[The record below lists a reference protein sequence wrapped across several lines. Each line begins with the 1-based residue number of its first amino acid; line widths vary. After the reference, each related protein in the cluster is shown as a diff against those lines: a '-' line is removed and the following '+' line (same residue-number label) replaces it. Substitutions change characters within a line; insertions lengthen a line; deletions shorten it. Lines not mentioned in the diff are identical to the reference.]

1 MLYAAAVTEEH
12 RAQTRR
18 LPAVGAM
25 PILYVLTALALRA
38 VMILR
43 CRYNTDEPQH
53 LHVAWEWSRGLI
65 AYRDF
70 YDNHLPLF
78 HLLVAPWIGAVGE
91 TPQILFYARL
101 FMIPLVLG
109 VLALTWLLA
118 AKLYDSTVAWWAT
131 LAASISPPLLPT
143 MVEFRN
149 DTLWIALLLATVL
162 LILHERSFIA
172 GIVLGAALMVSIK
185 TAPFAVALA
194 IAFLLM
200 RYGSLLRLIAGSVVV
215 PAIVVAFFA
224 FHGAADE
231 LFRWSVLTNGTMPV
245 DPGRRLAAIL
255 TAIAIAGTA
264 IWLAVRSGRSIR
276 GFVALIAALYIALF
290 LATAPLIGPR
300 DMLPTYPILWIFIF
314 AFLGPWT
321 RHVAAML
328 LVLLTIADARLWQPQ
343 LPYYPRL
350 IADTL
355 RFTSAADPVFDQKGE
370 TVFRHRATYIALE
383 SVARRLLE
391 AGTLPDTIAA
401 DVIASRAHV
410 AVRDSTRIPPASRRF
425 LNRYFVPF
433 GAMRVA
439 GQYIHKD
446 GTFEI
451 AVPGMYTV
459 VHNGRVFVSSRWYEP
474 GTYRGPLGAVALW
487 SDAVGRAGDLSL
499 ELQRPE
505 WPAE

>member
-1 MLYAAAVTEEH
+1 MNEH
-12 RAQTRR
+12 RVRT
-18 LPAVGAM
+18 PAVGAM
-25 PILYVLTALALRA
+25 PLLYVLIALALRA
-38 VMILR
+38 ALILR
-43 CRYNTDEPQH
+43 SRYNTDEPQH

-78 HLLVAPWIGAVGE
+78 HMLVAPWIAAVDE
-91 TPQILFYARL
+91 TPHILLYARL
-101 FMIPLVLG
+101 LMIPVVLG

-118 AKLYDSTVAWWAT
+118 ARLYDSTVAWWAT
-131 LAASISPPLLPT
+131 LAASISVPLLPT

-149 DTLWIALLLATVL
+149 DTLWIALLLATIL
-162 LILHERSFIA
+162 LILRERSFTA
-172 GIVLGAALMVSIK
+172 GIVLGIALMVSIK

-194 IAFLLM
+194 IAFLVT
-200 RYGSLLRLIAGSVVV
+200 RYGSLVRLMRLIAGSVVV
-215 PAIVVAFFA
+215 PAIVLAFFA

-231 LFRWSVLTNGTMPV
+231 LFRWSVFANGTMPV

-255 TAIAIAGTA
+255 AALSIAVPA
-264 IWLAVRSGRSIR
+264 IWLAVRLPRGNR

-290 LATAPLIGPR
+290 LATSPLIGPR
-300 DMLPTYPILWIFIF
+300 DLLPTYPFLWIFVF
-314 AFLGPWT
+314 AFLGPMT

-328 LVLLTIADARLWQPQ
+328 LILLTIAETRLWQPQ

-355 RFTSAADPVFDQKGE
+355 RFTSATDPVFDQKGE
-370 TVFRHRATYIALE
+370 MVFRHRATYIALE
-383 SVARRLLE
+383 SVARTLLE

-401 DVIASRAHV
+401 DIVASRAHV
-410 AVRDSTRIPPASRRF
+410 AVRDSSRIPPASRRF

-433 GAMRVA
+433 GAIRVA
-439 GQYIHKD
+439 GQYVRKD

-459 VHNGRVFVSSRWYEP
+459 FHNDRVLVGSRWYEP
-474 GTYRGPLGAVALW
+474 GAYPAPIGALALW
-487 SDAVGRAGDLSL
+487 SDAVTRVSDLSQ
-499 ELQRPE
+499 ELRRPE
-505 WPAE
+505 MPVE